1 LYFSTAKTRKR
12 MPCQNN
18 DLTKGG
24 KRGKHKNDELFLGA
38 DYMGTENSILVDG
51 AKNRHAIGWNFQSGL
66 KK

>member
-1 LYFSTAKTRKR
+1 
-12 MPCQNN
+12 MPCRNN

-38 DYMGTENSILVDG
+38 DYMETENSILVDG